1 MSVIT
6 FPTTLTVRSMRWEQ
20 QRNDTEYRSVF
31 GAQAIEVSAPLWAVS
46 LVGKQTE
53 DSNAGEFKALLL
65 SLKGRVNQLELWDQM
80 RPAPIGSMRGAMTF
94 NAGAAVGDI
103 TLAIVAA
110 GQAAKTLLKG
120 DLLGFGTG
128 ITQQVVMV
136 MADATSDGAGIIS
149 VTVQPPLRNAFL
161 AAAAIIWD
169 KPKAL
174 FRQSGSNM
182 RNGWDYSEMLTA
194 GFNLDLLEDW
204 RP

>member
-20 QRNDTEYRSVF
+20 QRNDNEYRSVF
-31 GAQAIEVSAPLWAVS
+31 GAQAVEVSAPLWAVS
-46 LVGKQTE
+46 IVGKQTD
-53 DSNAGEFKALLL
+53 DSSAGEFKALLL
-65 SLKGRVNQLELWDQM
+65 SLKGRVNQLEIWDQM
-80 RPAPIGSMRGAMTF
+80 RPAPIGTMRGTMTF
-94 NAGAAVGDI
+94 NAGAAAGATTIAV
-103 TLAIVAA
+103 VAA

-136 MADATSDGAGIIS
+136 MADATSDGSGIIS

-161 AAAAIIWD
+161 AAAAVAWD

-174 FRQSGSNM
+174 FRQAGSSM
-182 RNGWDYSEMLTA
+182 RTGWDYSEMLVT